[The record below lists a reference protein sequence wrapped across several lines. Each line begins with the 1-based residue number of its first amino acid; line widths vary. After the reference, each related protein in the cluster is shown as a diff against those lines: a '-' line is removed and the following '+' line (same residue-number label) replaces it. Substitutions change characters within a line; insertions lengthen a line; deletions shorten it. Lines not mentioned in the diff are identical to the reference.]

1 MRRRRRGK
9 AGGRE
14 GPFPTLLSPC
24 QTSSG
29 PRCPGGS
36 GPLRRLRPCSS
47 SSSSRAC
54 GAGGNWG
61 AALGKTC
68 GAASLPRAGRA
79 SSEGDLVLLA
89 ALNLG
94 FVHAREVGG
103 ERDLSGA
110 GVGRDP
116 SVPLLTCLTSLSTFS
131 TASGSSV
138 SFGCCWNEGGPCQ
151 EAQEGC
157 WEETGGHGG

>member
-9 AGGRE
+9 EGGE
-14 GPFPTLLSPC
+14 KSPSPPCFLLARAALE
-24 QTSSG
+24 
-29 PRCPGGS
+29 PRGS
-36 GPLRRLRPCSS
+36 RSLRRLRPCSSS

-61 AALGKTC
+61 TALGKTC

-79 SSEGDLVLLA
+79 SSEGDLFLLA
-89 ALNLG
+89 ALDLG
-94 FVHAREVGG
+94 FKHAWEVGG

-116 SVPLLTCLTSLSTFS
+116 SVPLLTCLTSLSTF
-131 TASGSSV
+131 TTGSGSSV

-151 EAQEGC
+151 GAREGC